1 TDFGSFRPFPGFL
14 RHPLT
19 LQTDRS
25 TVNGI
30 GKKTGLFSTFPLVVV
45 TFSLAQCEAVRS
57 LDMGYALSGKT
68 ALVTG
73 ANRGIGE
80 AIVDALVA
88 AGVRKV
94 YAAARSI
101 SAPDPLVAPPGSL
114 ITPLQ
119 LDVTNAE
126 QIAAAAAT
134 AADVD
139 LLVNN
144 AGIVGF
150 FGGEFTDPKWIEGGR
165 QEMEGN
171 FLGTFAVTQAFA
183 PVLAKNGGG
192 GIANLNSVASFV
204 SFPILAAYSAS
215 KAATHS
221 LTQVTRAML
230 RGQNTQVFGVYPGP
244 IDTKMGEVL
253 TLEKASPADAAR
265 AIVAGIIAGNEE
277 IFPDK
282 MSQGAGP

>member
-1 TDFGSFRPFPGFL
+1 
-14 RHPLT
+14 
-19 LQTDRS
+19 
-25 TVNGI
+25 
-30 GKKTGLFSTFPLVVV
+30 
-45 TFSLAQCEAVRS
+45 
-57 LDMGYALSGKT
+57 MGYALSGKT

-88 AGVRKV
+88 AGVKKV
-94 YAAARSI
+94 YAAARTVSTV
-101 SAPDPLVAPPGSL
+101 APLVARHGARV
-114 ITPLQ
+114 TPLE
-119 LDVTNAE
+119 LDVTNPA

-134 AADVD
+134 ATDVD

-150 FGGEFTDPKWIEGGR
+150 LGGEFTDPNWIEGGR
-165 QEMEGN
+165 QEMEVN
-171 FLGTFAVTQAFA
+171 FFGTFAVTQAFA
-183 PVLAKNGGG
+183 PILAKNGGG
-192 GIANLNSVASFV
+192 AIANLNSVVSFV
-204 SFPILAAYSAS
+204 SLPIVAAYSAS

-244 IDTKMGEVL
+244 IDTKMAERL
-253 TLEKASPADAAR
+253 TLEKTSAADAGR
-265 AIVAGIIAGNEE
+265 AIVAGIIAGDEE

-282 MSQGAGP
+282 MSQGVGPAYFADPKALEREFGGVPAAA

>member
-1 TDFGSFRPFPGFL
+1 
-14 RHPLT
+14 
-19 LQTDRS
+19 
-25 TVNGI
+25 
-30 GKKTGLFSTFPLVVV
+30 
-45 TFSLAQCEAVRS
+45 
-57 LDMGYALSGKT
+57 MGYALSGRT
-68 ALVTG
+68 AIVTG
-73 ANRGIGE
+73 ANRGLGE
-80 AIVDALVA
+80 AIVDALVG

-94 YAAARSI
+94 YAAARNI
-101 SAPDPLVAPPGSL
+101 STLDPLVRRHGSRV
-114 ITPLQ
+114 TPVQ
-119 LDVTNAE
+119 LDVTNAA
-126 QIAAAAAT
+126 QVAAAAAT

-150 FGGEFTDPKWIEGGR
+150 FGGDFTDPKWIEGGR
-165 QEMEGN
+165 REMEVN
-171 FLGTFAVTQAFA
+171 FLGTFTVTQAFA

-192 GIANLNSVASFV
+192 AIANLNSVASFV

-253 TLEKASPADAAR
+253 TLEKTAPADVAR
-265 AIVAGIIAGNEE
+265 AIVAGIIAGHEE
-277 IFPDK
+277 IFPDR
-282 MSQGAGP
+282 MSQTTGPAFFMNPKGLERQVSGVQAAA

>member
-1 TDFGSFRPFPGFL
+1 
-14 RHPLT
+14 
-19 LQTDRS
+19 
-25 TVNGI
+25 
-30 GKKTGLFSTFPLVVV
+30 
-45 TFSLAQCEAVRS
+45 
-57 LDMGYALSGKT
+57 MGYAVSGT
-68 ALVTG
+68 IAFVTG

-88 AGVRKV
+88 AGVKKV
-94 YAAARSI
+94 YAAARNI
-101 SAPDPLVAPPGSL
+101 STLDPLVDRHGSRVV
-114 ITPLQ
+114 PLQ
-119 LDVTNAE
+119 LDVTHAA
-126 QIAAAAAT
+126 QIATAAAT

-150 FGGEFTDPKWIEGGR
+150 FGGDFTDSKWIEGGR
-165 QEMEGN
+165 EEMEVN
-171 FLGTFAVTQAFA
+171 FLGTFAVTKAFA

-192 GIANLNSVASFV
+192 AIVNLNSVVSFV

-244 IDTKMGEVL
+244 IETSMRKAP
-253 TLEKASPADAAR
+253 TAEKASPVEAAR

-277 IFPDK
+277 IFPDR
-282 MSQGAGP
+282 MSQDTGPAFFADPKGLERQVAGVPAVA